1 MARPSLRAT
10 GTALLITCTI
20 AVLFLCSK
28 NVSIV
33 SAQDHSMDSQQMGPE
48 GMSMP
53 MDGQTTMDAAQ
64 MKEMMADKEGSEF
77 NHHLAGFFV
86 ILAGFLILSEG
97 ALPPSWSFLRFA
109 WAFCFLASGIFLLA
123 YSDKELWPFGPQSWA
138 YGLTHS
144 LEVPQHKA
152 FAVILLAI
160 GIIETQRARGVYTA
174 AWTKWM
180 FPVLA
185 CCGSVILL
193 FHEHSAAMMAGM
205 EHMSTMSH
213 IQNEHRGFAATGFGI
228 GIFKGFSELPTQW
241 REMFRRLSSALIIVL
256 GALLLVYSE

>member
-33 SAQDHSMDSQQMGPE
+33 SAQDHSMDSQQMGHE

-109 WAFCFLASGIFLLA
+109 WAFCFLASGIFLLIA
-123 YSDKELWPFGPQSWA
+123 IRNSGHSVPRVGP
-138 YGLTHS
+138 
-144 LEVPQHKA
+144 
-152 FAVILLAI
+152 
-160 GIIETQRARGVYTA
+160 
-174 AWTKWM
+174 
-180 FPVLA
+180 
-185 CCGSVILL
+185 
-193 FHEHSAAMMAGM
+193 
-205 EHMSTMSH
+205 
-213 IQNEHRGFAATGFGI
+213 TG
-228 GIFKGFSELPTQW
+228 
-241 REMFRRLSSALIIVL
+241 
-256 GALLLVYSE
+256 